1 VDIDDLIQFETAR
14 NRYHRH
20 NPLSTRTRV
29 PFWNGYHD
37 AAHITR
43 IANVCAM
50 RISRARLRFNS
61 VSFWNELGSKR
72 TVVLAFCIVVLFVT
86 VVRNLP
92 VEVDTDLAV
101 SSPERKEIGD
111 SDPYIDFI
119 SVGSLTKP
127 DLQRA
132 QQASFGSQRAVRNFI
147 PVTELNDT
155 DATCYKTLTQAQ
167 VNEALNFCK
176 NTQGQSRDSR
186 IFRQRLQFFR
196 KRAPGWLC
204 AQKRPLDGLR
214 LALERYKSEVLPH
227 YLVVI
232 DDDSYLNM
240 ESLVVMLKEKYPPGQ
255 VAVIGGCIYTFPQE
269 LNFTFPVGG
278 FGSILTRK
286 TVENLLRPIYCDTAD
301 PDGFTNMACWRLSQ
315 NLVGEK
321 RFFREGMSVADLMYR
336 YSAELPFT
344 DMSKWTDG
352 HGFCFHSDHVLGY
365 FIGYYHVGVPD
376 EKLDAAQPNDQLR
389 SKNWFSYTT
398 IDNEKQC
405 KNERQKCG
413 ATSLICHYVSSEQM
427 DTLYARTDQGTNV

>member
-1 VDIDDLIQFETAR
+1 MIISATEASHLKRSAQLLVLKVQSVF
-14 NRYHRH
+14 
-20 NPLSTRTRV
+20 
-29 PFWNGYHD
+29 
-37 AAHITR
+37 
-43 IANVCAM
+43 AM

-61 VSFWNELGSKR
+61 ISFWNELGSKR
-72 TVVLAFCIVVLFVT
+72 TVVLSFCIVVLFVT

-92 VEVDTDLAV
+92 LEVDTELVLSAT
-101 SSPERKEIGD
+101 ERKEIGD

-127 DLQRA
+127 ELQRA
-132 QQASFGSQRAVRNFI
+132 QKATFGSHPAVRNFI
-147 PVTELNDT
+147 RVTELNDT
-155 DATCYKTLTQAQ
+155 DATCYKTLTQDH
-167 VNEALNFCK
+167 VNEALTFCK

-186 IFRQRLQFFR
+186 IMRSKLQFFR
-196 KRAPGWLC
+196 KRVPPWMC
-204 AQKRPLDGLR
+204 AQKRPMDGLR
-214 LALERYKSEVLPH
+214 LALERYKGDVLPN
-227 YLVVI
+227 YLVVM
-232 DDDSYLNM
+232 DDDSYFNM

-286 TVENLLRPIYCDTAD
+286 TVENLLKPIYCDAAD
-301 PDGFTNMACWRLSQ
+301 PDGFTRMACWRLSQ

-365 FIGYYHVGVPD
+365 FIGYYHVAVPD
-376 EKLDAAQPNDQLR
+376 AKLDVAEPNDELR

-398 IDNEKQC
+398 IGNEKQC

-413 ATSLICHYVSSEQM
+413 AASLICHYVSSEQM
-427 DTLYARTDQGTNV
+427 GTLYAGTDKDANV